1 MDYSVIKVTP
11 DPIFSVTDYNPPKAP
26 PSGWLYA
33 RGEYE
38 AFVLAKMRE
47 NVKKLKLYVGYPGQF
62 RPPYTTVFYRH
73 ALPCGTYE
81 TCGMVTDMSTSG
93 AKLLKITAP
102 DIAQSLPALK
112 SAEDGWEVSVDGV
125 SFTAAQPGGV
135 PTGDELPRVRLP
147 LAEIEPG
154 LYDTG
159 REVLA
164 DITFRG
170 AEKPSFNAGESIHEA
185 LHVTPEKYVQEQT
198 FELEEI
204 APGVWKTPLPLA
216 FRYIKLKSGAPDAIE
231 IDAAYTPLVYR
242 RTYDFGDEELNRIWA
257 CSAYTL
263 RLCIHTFQIDGV
275 KRDRLPWG
283 GDLAISLL
291 ANAYSFREPEPI
303 KRTLTVLGRDG
314 TTLSQVNG
322 ILDYSLW
329 IVISHECY
337 QRHFD
342 DPAFLDENYPA
353 ITQIVDSFIE
363 KADAHGG
370 LIRPAEKD
378 WCFIDWLEIEK
389 TTSLQML
396 FHWALV
402 SAASLATRKGDTT
415 RAAHYTAYAA
425 QLKERIDA
433 AAYDAEGG
441 FYRGCVFTKD
451 APAVRHANFL
461 AVLSGVADKAKYPAL
476 AKTLLSPDL
485 AEAGTPYMMAL
496 DIWALHQ
503 LGHTA
508 EALAK
513 LRAIWG
519 GMLKLGATT
528 FFEGY
533 EKDFDEVKMCIF
545 YGRPFGMSLC
555 HAWSSAPCAL
565 LPMLT
570 AQ

>member
-11 DPIFSVTDYNPPKAP
+11 DPVFSVTDYNPPKAP

-81 TCGMVTDMSTSG
+81 TCGTITDMSTSG

-102 DIAQSLPALK
+102 DIAQALPALK
-112 SAEDGWEVSVDGV
+112 SAEDGWEVSVDGI

-135 PTGDELPRVRLP
+135 PTGDELPRFRLP

-164 DITFRG
+164 DITFRS

-216 FRYIKLKSGAPDAIE
+216 FRYIKLKSAAPDAIE

-353 ITQIVDSFIE
+353 ITQIIDSFIE
-363 KADAHGG
+363 KADADGG

-402 SAASLATRKGDTT
+402 SAASLAARQANYRSGIRKSNWNAYVRLYSSLEPSRLPALE
-415 RAAHYTAYAA
+415 RAFAETFATNSATYLQRLRDGVVHVVRIRDEVLPGAA
-425 QLKERIDA
+425 IVMG
-433 AAYDAEGG
+433 EGG
-441 FYRGCVFTKD
+441 AYC
-451 APAVRHANFL
+451 PAN
-461 AVLSGVADKAKYPAL
+461 AL
-476 AKTLLSPDL
+476 L
-485 AEAGTPYMMAL
+485 AEERCDGVWRMLREQSEVLRRAGLWGAVARTPSGPE
-496 DIWALHQ
+496 DPSWN
-503 LGHTA
+503 
-508 EALAK
+508 
-513 LRAIWG
+513 LRADDYRRINE
-519 GMLKLGATT
+519 T
-528 FFEGY
+528 F
-533 EKDFDEVKMCIF
+533 
-545 YGRPFGMSLC
+545 R
-555 HAWSSAPCAL
+555 H
-565 LPMLT
+565 
-570 AQ
+570 

>member
-1 MDYSVIKVTP
+1 M
-11 DPIFSVTDYNPPKAP
+11 N
-26 PSGWLYA
+26 G
-33 RGEYE
+33 GNG
-38 AFVLAKMRE
+38 FVLFVIE
-47 NVKKLKLYVGYPGQF
+47 QHGYAIGCAH
-62 RPPYTTVFYRH
+62 TN
-73 ALPCGTYE
+73 
-81 TCGMVTDMSTSG
+81 
-93 AKLLKITAP
+93 
-102 DIAQSLPALK
+102 
-112 SAEDGWEVSVDGV
+112 
-125 SFTAAQPGGV
+125 
-135 PTGDELPRVRLP
+135 
-147 LAEIEPG
+147 
-154 LYDTG
+154 
-159 REVLA
+159 A
-164 DITFRG
+164 DIG
-170 AEKPSFNAGESIHEA
+170 NIC
-185 LHVTPEKYVQEQT
+185 Y
-198 FELEEI
+198 
-204 APGVWKTPLPLA
+204 
-216 FRYIKLKSGAPDAIE
+216 Y
-231 IDAAYTPLVYR
+231 
-242 RTYDFGDEELNRIWA
+242 
-257 CSAYTL
+257 
-263 RLCIHTFQIDGV
+263 CIHTFQIDGV

-337 QRHFD
+337 QSHFD

-353 ITQIVDSFIE
+353 ITQIIDSFIE
-363 KADAHGG
+363 KADADGG

-402 SAASLATRKGDTT
+402 SAASLAARKGDTAK
-415 RAAHYTAYAA
+415 AAHYTARAA

-503 LGHTA
+503 LGNTT